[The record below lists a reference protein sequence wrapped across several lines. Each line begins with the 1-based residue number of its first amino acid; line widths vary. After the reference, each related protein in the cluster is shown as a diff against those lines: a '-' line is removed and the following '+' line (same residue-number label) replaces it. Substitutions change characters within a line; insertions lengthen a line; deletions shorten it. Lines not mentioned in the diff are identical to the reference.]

1 MTASDWL
8 DQSREEDVAAF
19 QKRYGSRPNAPSPQL
34 AHKGERVGTVKK
46 TIKRIAANAACL
58 N

>member
-1 MTASDWL
+1 MTVSDWL
-8 DQSREEDVAAF
+8 DQWREEDVAVF
-19 QKRYGSRPNAPSPQL
+19 QKHYGSRPNAPIPQL

>member
-19 QKRYGSRPNAPSPQL
+19 QKRYGSRPNAPILQL

-46 TIKRIAANAACL
+46 TIKRIATSAACL

>member
-1 MTASDWL
+1 MTASDRL
-8 DQSREEDVAAF
+8 DQWREEDVAAF
-19 QKRYGSRPNAPSPQL
+19 QKRYGSRPNAPIPQL
-34 AHKGERVGTVKK
+34 AHKGELVGTVKE

>member
-1 MTASDWL
+1 VTTSDRL

-19 QKRYGSRPNAPSPQL
+19 QKRYGSRPNAPIPQL

-46 TIKRIAANAACL
+46 TIKPIAANAVCL

>member
-1 MTASDWL
+1 MTASDRL
-8 DQSREEDVAAF
+8 DQWREEDVAAF
-19 QKRYGSRPNAPSPQL
+19 QKRYGSRPNAPILQL

-46 TIKRIAANAACL
+46 TIKRIATSAACL